1 MKFRITT
8 STTGDRVRYRAQVK
22 EWWWQPIWI
31 NAYSYREVGGGEWVD
46 KLETTHQQIKEVI
59 AQREKELTKRRQKK
73 TQSHRIV
80 KYDPQDGMFS

>member
-8 STTGDRVRYRAQVK
+8 KTIGAETRYRVQVK
-22 EWWWQPIWI
+22 QWWWQPIWI
-31 NAYSYREVGGGEWVD
+31 NAYSYREVGSGEWVD